1 MVSPNNHIL
10 DVFNGGL
17 QFFTQLRESAVLIQ
31 AGQSCEV
38 LLGDGRSVVRGN
50 EGVGVGGVA
59 DNEDLH
65 ILLGELVE
73 GFTLRLEDLGILV
86 QEIFSLHAGATG
98 LGTDENS
105 YISLS
110 EGLLNLCCGND
121 TSDKGEGTILE
132 LEDETL
138 KESLGSRKLQE
149 LQDHFLV
156 RSKHSSLCGHEA

>member
-10 DVFNGGL
+10 DVLHGRL

-31 AGQSCEV
+31 AGQGGKV
-38 LLGDGRSVVRGN
+38 LLGDGRSVVRGY
-50 EGVGVGGVA
+50 ESVGVGGVA

-73 GFTLRLEDLGILV
+73 GLTLSLEDFGILV
-86 QEIFSLHAGATG
+86 QEIFALHAGATG
-98 LGTDENS
+98 LGTDEYS
-105 YISLS
+105 DISLS
-110 EGLLNLCCGND
+110 ESLLNLGCGND

-138 KESLGSRKLQE
+138 KESLGSRKFKE
-149 LQDHFLV
+149 LEDHFLV
-156 RSKHSSLCGHEA
+156 GSKHSPLSSHEA